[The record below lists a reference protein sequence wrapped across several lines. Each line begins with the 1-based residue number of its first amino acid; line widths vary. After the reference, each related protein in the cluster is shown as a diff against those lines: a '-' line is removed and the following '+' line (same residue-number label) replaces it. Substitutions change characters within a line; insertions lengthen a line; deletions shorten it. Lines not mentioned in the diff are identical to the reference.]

1 MVRQSMHDN
10 TTAGIEQAS
19 MHGNTTAGIARGS
32 LQVRNMATAL
42 SRKAVAVMVLLVL
55 SLVSHAG
62 TTITDIPICQ
72 QPAAITPSDTTAIEA
87 AQPTRPRL
95 SLRLGYSIGGTIP
108 IDFPAEMRA
117 LNSYSPKVNYQFG
130 VDYERML
137 TDKYGIQLGLYLE
150 RRGFKSEVEMRHYDI
165 TLEQGGEKIKG
176 PFSGNVVI
184 EIVQIGVTMPIQ
196 ATWHPDERWN
206 LRLGPYISYI
216 HDRSFQ
222 GYAYGKKIYDADGK
236 WTGSFDAYIR
246 RDEIR
251 GEKVEIG
258 DIYKDEA
265 GNIIDKRGTF
275 SGEDYDSY
283 LRRLQ
288 YGVDMGA
295 EYKISRTW
303 GAYADFS
310 FGLNSAFNGK
320 EGNPVSM
327 ALHPIYLTVGLT
339 YRLR

>member
-1 MVRQSMHDN
+1 MVILSKHNN
-10 TTAGIEQAS
+10 TLS
-19 MHGNTTAGIARGS
+19 RIAQTS
-32 LQVRNMATAL
+32 LQTL
-42 SRKAVAVMVLLVL
+42 SIAKNITGYAVSIMVLLVL
-55 SLVSHAG
+55 SLSSRADTV
-62 TTITDIPICQ
+62 ITDMPICR
-72 QPAAITPSDTTAIEA
+72 QPVAIVPSDSTSIMA
-87 AQPTRPRL
+87 ANPVKPRL

-130 VDYERML
+130 IDYERML
-137 TDKYGIQLGLYLE
+137 TDKYGLQLGLYLE

-184 EIVQIGVTMPIQ
+184 EIVQIGVTIPVQ
-196 ATWHPDERWN
+196 ATWHPDERWT
-206 LRLGPYISYI
+206 LRLGPYVSYI

-222 GYAYGKKIYDADGK
+222 GYAYGKKVYDADGK

-265 GNIIDKRGTF
+265 GNVVDKRGTF
-275 SGEDYDSY
+275 SGEDYNSY

-295 EYKISRTW
+295 EFKINRSW

-327 ALHPIYLTVGLT
+327 ALHPTYLTVGLT

>member
-1 MVRQSMHDN
+1 MVILSKHNN
-10 TTAGIEQAS
+10 TLS
-19 MHGNTTAGIARGS
+19 GIAQTS
-32 LQVRNMATAL
+32 LQTL
-42 SRKAVAVMVLLVL
+42 SIAKNISRYAVSIMVLLVL
-55 SLVSHAG
+55 SLSSRADTV
-62 TTITDIPICQ
+62 ITDMPICR
-72 QPAAITPSDTTAIEA
+72 QPVAIVPSDSTSIMAES
-87 AQPTRPRL
+87 PVKPRL
-95 SLRLGYSIGGTIP
+95 SIRLGYSIGGTIP

-130 VDYERML
+130 IDYERML
-137 TDKYGIQLGLYLE
+137 TDKYGLQLGLYLE

-184 EIVQIGVTMPIQ
+184 EIVQIGVTIPVQ
-196 ATWHPDERWN
+196 ATWHPDERWT
-206 LRLGPYISYI
+206 LRLGPYVSYI

-222 GYAYGKKIYDADGK
+222 GYAYGKKVYDADGK

-265 GNIIDKRGTF
+265 GNVVDKRGTF
-275 SGEDYDSY
+275 SGEDYNSY

-295 EYKISRTW
+295 EFKINRSW

-327 ALHPIYLTVGLT
+327 ALHPTYLTVGLT

>member
-1 MVRQSMHDN
+1 MVILSKHNN
-10 TTAGIEQAS
+10 TLS
-19 MHGNTTAGIARGS
+19 GIAQTS
-32 LQVRNMATAL
+32 LQTL
-42 SRKAVAVMVLLVL
+42 SIAKNITGYAVSIMVLLVL
-55 SLVSHAG
+55 SLSSRADTV
-62 TTITDIPICQ
+62 ITDMPVCR
-72 QPAAITPSDTTAIEA
+72 QPVAIVPSDSTSIMA
-87 AQPTRPRL
+87 ASSVKPRL

-130 VDYERML
+130 IDYERML
-137 TDKYGIQLGLYLE
+137 TDKYGLQLGLYLE

-184 EIVQIGVTMPIQ
+184 EIVQIGVTIPVQ
-196 ATWHPDERWN
+196 ATWHPDERWT
-206 LRLGPYISYI
+206 LRLGPYVSYI

-222 GYAYGKKIYDADGK
+222 GYAYGKKVYDADGK

-265 GNIIDKRGTF
+265 GNVVDKRGTF
-275 SGEDYDSY
+275 SGEDYNSY

-295 EYKISRTW
+295 EFKINRSW

-327 ALHPIYLTVGLT
+327 ALHPTYLTVGLT

>member
-1 MVRQSMHDN
+1 MVILSKHNN
-10 TTAGIEQAS
+10 TLS
-19 MHGNTTAGIARGS
+19 GIAQTS
-32 LQVRNMATAL
+32 LQTL
-42 SRKAVAVMVLLVL
+42 SIAKNITGYAVSIMVLLVL
-55 SLVSHAG
+55 SLSSRADTV
-62 TTITDIPICQ
+62 ITDMPICR
-72 QPAAITPSDTTAIEA
+72 QPVAIVPSDSTSIMA
-87 AQPTRPRL
+87 ANPVKPRL

-130 VDYERML
+130 IDYERML
-137 TDKYGIQLGLYLE
+137 TDKYGLQLGLYLE

-184 EIVQIGVTMPIQ
+184 EIVQIGVTIPVQ
-196 ATWHPDERWN
+196 ATWHPDEKWT
-206 LRLGPYISYI
+206 LRLGPYVSYI

-222 GYAYGKKIYDADGK
+222 GYAYGKKVYDADGK

-265 GNIIDKRGTF
+265 GNVVDKRGTF
-275 SGEDYDSY
+275 SGEDYNSY

-295 EYKISRTW
+295 EFKINRSW

-327 ALHPIYLTVGLT
+327 ALHPTYLTVGLT

>member
-1 MVRQSMHDN
+1 
-10 TTAGIEQAS
+10 
-19 MHGNTTAGIARGS
+19 
-32 LQVRNMATAL
+32 
-42 SRKAVAVMVLLVL
+42 
-55 SLVSHAG
+55 
-62 TTITDIPICQ
+62 
-72 QPAAITPSDTTAIEA
+72 
-87 AQPTRPRL
+87 
-95 SLRLGYSIGGTIP
+95 
-108 IDFPAEMRA
+108 MRA

-130 VDYERML
+130 IDYERML
-137 TDKYGIQLGLYLE
+137 TDKYGLQLGLYLE

-184 EIVQIGVTMPIQ
+184 EIVQIGVTIPVQ
-196 ATWHPDERWN
+196 ATWHPDERWT
-206 LRLGPYISYI
+206 LRLGPYVSYI

-222 GYAYGKKIYDADGK
+222 GYAYGKKVYDADGK

-265 GNIIDKRGTF
+265 GNVVDKRGTF
-275 SGEDYDSY
+275 SGEDYNSY

-295 EYKISRTW
+295 EFKINRSW

-327 ALHPIYLTVGLT
+327 ALHPTYLTVGLT

>member
-1 MVRQSMHDN
+1 MVILSKHNN
-10 TTAGIEQAS
+10 TLS
-19 MHGNTTAGIARGS
+19 GIAQTS
-32 LQVRNMATAL
+32 LQTL
-42 SRKAVAVMVLLVL
+42 SIAKNITGYAVSIMVLLVL
-55 SLVSHAG
+55 SLSSRADTV
-62 TTITDIPICQ
+62 ITDMPVCR
-72 QPAAITPSDTTAIEA
+72 QPVAIVPSDSTSNMA
-87 AQPTRPRL
+87 ASPVKPRL

-130 VDYERML
+130 IDYERML
-137 TDKYGIQLGLYLE
+137 TDKYGLQLGLYLE

-184 EIVQIGVTMPIQ
+184 EIVQIGVTIPVQ
-196 ATWHPDERWN
+196 ATWHPDERWT
-206 LRLGPYISYI
+206 LRLGPYVSYI

-222 GYAYGKKIYDADGK
+222 GYAYGKKVYDADGK

-265 GNIIDKRGTF
+265 GNVVDKRGTF
-275 SGEDYDSY
+275 SGEDYNSY

-295 EYKISRTW
+295 EFKINRSW

-327 ALHPIYLTVGLT
+327 ALHPTYLTVGLT

>member
-1 MVRQSMHDN
+1 MVILSKHNN
-10 TTAGIEQAS
+10 TLS
-19 MHGNTTAGIARGS
+19 GIAQTS
-32 LQVRNMATAL
+32 LQTL
-42 SRKAVAVMVLLVL
+42 SIAKNISRYAVSIMVLLVL
-55 SLVSHAG
+55 SLSSRADTV
-62 TTITDIPICQ
+62 ITDMPVCR
-72 QPAAITPSDTTAIEA
+72 QPVAIVTSDSTSIMAASSVK
-87 AQPTRPRL
+87 PRL

-130 VDYERML
+130 IDYERML
-137 TDKYGIQLGLYLE
+137 TDKYGLQLGLYLE

-184 EIVQIGVTMPIQ
+184 EIVQIGVTIPVQ
-196 ATWHPDERWN
+196 ATWHPDERWT
-206 LRLGPYISYI
+206 LRLGPYVSYI

-222 GYAYGKKIYDADGK
+222 GYAYGKKVYDADGK

-265 GNIIDKRGTF
+265 GNVVDKRGTF
-275 SGEDYDSY
+275 SGEDYNSY

-295 EYKISRTW
+295 EFKINRSW

-327 ALHPIYLTVGLT
+327 ALHPTYLTVGLT

>member
-1 MVRQSMHDN
+1 MVILSKHNN
-10 TTAGIEQAS
+10 TLS
-19 MHGNTTAGIARGS
+19 GIAQTS
-32 LQVRNMATAL
+32 LQTL
-42 SRKAVAVMVLLVL
+42 SIAKNISRYAVSIMVLLVL
-55 SLVSHAG
+55 SLSSRADTV
-62 TTITDIPICQ
+62 ITDMPVCR
-72 QPAAITPSDTTAIEA
+72 QPVAIVPSDSTSTMA
-87 AQPTRPRL
+87 ASPVKPRL

-130 VDYERML
+130 IDYERML
-137 TDKYGIQLGLYLE
+137 TDKYGLQLGLYLE

-184 EIVQIGVTMPIQ
+184 EIVQIGVTIPVQ
-196 ATWHPDERWN
+196 ATWHPDERWT
-206 LRLGPYISYI
+206 LRLGPYVSYI

-222 GYAYGKKIYDADGK
+222 GYAYGKKVYDADGK
-236 WTGSFDAYIR
+236 WTGSFDAFIR

-265 GNIIDKRGTF
+265 GNVVDKRGTF
-275 SGEDYDSY
+275 SGEDYNSY

-295 EYKISRTW
+295 EFKINRSW

-327 ALHPIYLTVGLT
+327 ALHPTYLTVGLT

>member
-1 MVRQSMHDN
+1 MVILSKHNN
-10 TTAGIEQAS
+10 TLS
-19 MHGNTTAGIARGS
+19 GIAQTS
-32 LQVRNMATAL
+32 LQTL
-42 SRKAVAVMVLLVL
+42 SIAKNISRYAVSIMVLLVL
-55 SLVSHAG
+55 SLSSRADTV
-62 TTITDIPICQ
+62 ITDMPICR
-72 QPAAITPSDTTAIEA
+72 QPVAIVPSDSTSIMA
-87 AQPTRPRL
+87 ANPVKPRL

-130 VDYERML
+130 IDYERML
-137 TDKYGIQLGLYLE
+137 TDKYGLQLGLYLE

-184 EIVQIGVTMPIQ
+184 EIVQIGVTIPVQ
-196 ATWHPDERWN
+196 ATWHPDERWT
-206 LRLGPYISYI
+206 LRLGPYVSYI

-222 GYAYGKKIYDADGK
+222 GYAYGKKVYDADGK

-265 GNIIDKRGTF
+265 GNVVDKRGTF
-275 SGEDYDSY
+275 SGEDYNSY

-295 EYKISRTW
+295 EFKINRSW

-327 ALHPIYLTVGLT
+327 ALHPTYLTVGLT

>member
-1 MVRQSMHDN
+1 MVILSKHNN
-10 TTAGIEQAS
+10 TLS
-19 MHGNTTAGIARGS
+19 GIAQTS
-32 LQVRNMATAL
+32 LQTL
-42 SRKAVAVMVLLVL
+42 SIAKNISRYAVSIMVLLVL
-55 SLVSHAG
+55 SLSSRADTV
-62 TTITDIPICQ
+62 ITDMPVCR
-72 QPAAITPSDTTAIEA
+72 QPVAIVPSDSTSIMA
-87 AQPTRPRL
+87 ASSVKPRL

-130 VDYERML
+130 IDYERML
-137 TDKYGIQLGLYLE
+137 TDKYGLQLGLYLE

-184 EIVQIGVTMPIQ
+184 EIVQIGVTIPVQ
-196 ATWHPDERWN
+196 ATWHPDEKWT
-206 LRLGPYISYI
+206 LRLGPYVSYI

-222 GYAYGKKIYDADGK
+222 GYAYGKKVYDADGK

-265 GNIIDKRGTF
+265 GNVVDKRGTF
-275 SGEDYDSY
+275 SGEDYNSY

-295 EYKISRTW
+295 EFKINRSW

-327 ALHPIYLTVGLT
+327 ALHPTYLTVGLT

>member
-1 MVRQSMHDN
+1 MVILSKHNN
-10 TTAGIEQAS
+10 TLS
-19 MHGNTTAGIARGS
+19 GIAQTS
-32 LQVRNMATAL
+32 LQTL
-42 SRKAVAVMVLLVL
+42 SIAKNITGYAVSIMVLLVL
-55 SLVSHAG
+55 SLSSRADTV
-62 TTITDIPICQ
+62 ITDMPVCR
-72 QPAAITPSDTTAIEA
+72 QPVAIVTSDSTSIMAASSVK
-87 AQPTRPRL
+87 PRL

-130 VDYERML
+130 IDYERML
-137 TDKYGIQLGLYLE
+137 TDKYGLQLGLYLE

-184 EIVQIGVTMPIQ
+184 EIVQIGVTIPVQ
-196 ATWHPDERWN
+196 ATWHPDERWT
-206 LRLGPYISYI
+206 LRLGPYVSYI

-222 GYAYGKKIYDADGK
+222 GYAYGKKVYDADGK

-265 GNIIDKRGTF
+265 GNVVDKRGTF
-275 SGEDYDSY
+275 SGEDYNSY

-295 EYKISRTW
+295 EFKINRSW

-327 ALHPIYLTVGLT
+327 ALHPTYLTVGLT

>member
-1 MVRQSMHDN
+1 MVILSKHNN
-10 TTAGIEQAS
+10 TLS
-19 MHGNTTAGIARGS
+19 GIAQTS
-32 LQVRNMATAL
+32 LQTL
-42 SRKAVAVMVLLVL
+42 SIAKNISRYAVSIMVLLVL
-55 SLVSHAG
+55 SLSSRADTV
-62 TTITDIPICQ
+62 ITDMPVCRQ
-72 QPAAITPSDTTAIEA
+72 LVAIVPSDSTSIMA
-87 AQPTRPRL
+87 ASPVKPRL

-130 VDYERML
+130 IDYERML
-137 TDKYGIQLGLYLE
+137 TDKYGLQLGLYLE

-184 EIVQIGVTMPIQ
+184 EIVQIGVTIPVQ
-196 ATWHPDERWN
+196 ATWHPDERWT
-206 LRLGPYISYI
+206 LRLGPYVSYI

-222 GYAYGKKIYDADGK
+222 GYAYGKKVYDADGK

-265 GNIIDKRGTF
+265 GNVVDKRGTF
-275 SGEDYDSY
+275 SGEDYNSY

-295 EYKISRTW
+295 EFKINRSW

-327 ALHPIYLTVGLT
+327 ALHPTYLTVGLT

>member
-1 MVRQSMHDN
+1 
-10 TTAGIEQAS
+10 
-19 MHGNTTAGIARGS
+19 
-32 LQVRNMATAL
+32 
-42 SRKAVAVMVLLVL
+42 
-55 SLVSHAG
+55 
-62 TTITDIPICQ
+62 
-72 QPAAITPSDTTAIEA
+72 
-87 AQPTRPRL
+87 
-95 SLRLGYSIGGTIP
+95 
-108 IDFPAEMRA
+108 MRA

-130 VDYERML
+130 IDYERML
-137 TDKYGIQLGLYLE
+137 TDKYGLQLGLYLE

-184 EIVQIGVTMPIQ
+184 EIVQIGVTIPVQ
-196 ATWHPDERWN
+196 ATWHPDEKWT
-206 LRLGPYISYI
+206 LRLGPYVSYI

-222 GYAYGKKIYDADGK
+222 GYAYGKKVYDADGK
-236 WTGSFDAYIR
+236 WTGSFDAFIR

-265 GNIIDKRGTF
+265 GNVVDKRGTF
-275 SGEDYDSY
+275 SGEDYNSY

-295 EYKISRTW
+295 EFKINRSW

-327 ALHPIYLTVGLT
+327 ALHPTYLTVGLT

>member
-1 MVRQSMHDN
+1 MVILSKHNN
-10 TTAGIEQAS
+10 TLS
-19 MHGNTTAGIARGS
+19 GIAQTS
-32 LQVRNMATAL
+32 LQTL
-42 SRKAVAVMVLLVL
+42 SIAKNISRYAVSIMVLLVL
-55 SLVSHAG
+55 SLSSRADTV
-62 TTITDIPICQ
+62 ITDMPVCR
-72 QPAAITPSDTTAIEA
+72 QPVAIVPSDSTSIMA
-87 AQPTRPRL
+87 ASSVKPRL

-130 VDYERML
+130 IDYERML
-137 TDKYGIQLGLYLE
+137 TDKYGLQLGLYLE

-184 EIVQIGVTMPIQ
+184 EIVQIGVTIPVQ
-196 ATWHPDERWN
+196 ATWHPDERWT
-206 LRLGPYISYI
+206 LRLGPYVSYI

-222 GYAYGKKIYDADGK
+222 GYAYGKKVYDADGK

-265 GNIIDKRGTF
+265 GNVVDKRGTF
-275 SGEDYDSY
+275 SGEDYNSY

-295 EYKISRTW
+295 EFKINRSW
-303 GAYADFS
+303 GAYANLS

-327 ALHPIYLTVGLT
+327 ALHPTYLTVGLT

>member
-1 MVRQSMHDN
+1 MVILSKHNN
-10 TTAGIEQAS
+10 TLS
-19 MHGNTTAGIARGS
+19 GIAQTS
-32 LQVRNMATAL
+32 LQTL
-42 SRKAVAVMVLLVL
+42 SIAKNITGYAVSIMVLLVL
-55 SLVSHAG
+55 SLSSRADTV
-62 TTITDIPICQ
+62 ITDMPICR
-72 QPAAITPSDTTAIEA
+72 QPVAIVPSDSTSIMA
-87 AQPTRPRL
+87 ASSVKPRL

-130 VDYERML
+130 IDYERML
-137 TDKYGIQLGLYLE
+137 TDKYGLQLGLYLE

-184 EIVQIGVTMPIQ
+184 EIVQIGVTIPVQ
-196 ATWHPDERWN
+196 ATWHPDERWT
-206 LRLGPYISYI
+206 LRLGPYVSYI

-222 GYAYGKKIYDADGK
+222 GYAYGKKVYDADGK
-236 WTGSFDAYIR
+236 WTGSFDAFIR

-265 GNIIDKRGTF
+265 GNVVDKRGTF
-275 SGEDYDSY
+275 SGEDYNSY

-295 EYKISRTW
+295 EFKINRSW

-327 ALHPIYLTVGLT
+327 ALHPTYLTVGLT

>member
-1 MVRQSMHDN
+1 MVILSKHNN
-10 TTAGIEQAS
+10 TLS
-19 MHGNTTAGIARGS
+19 RIAQTS
-32 LQVRNMATAL
+32 LQTL
-42 SRKAVAVMVLLVL
+42 SIAKNITGYAVSIMVLLVL
-55 SLVSHAG
+55 SLSSRADTV
-62 TTITDIPICQ
+62 ITDMPVCR
-72 QPAAITPSDTTAIEA
+72 QPNAIVPSDSTSIMA
-87 AQPTRPRL
+87 ASSVKPRL

-130 VDYERML
+130 IDYERML
-137 TDKYGIQLGLYLE
+137 TDKYGLQLGLYLE

-184 EIVQIGVTMPIQ
+184 EIVQIGVTIPVQ
-196 ATWHPDERWN
+196 ATWHPDERWT
-206 LRLGPYISYI
+206 LRLGPYVSYI

-222 GYAYGKKIYDADGK
+222 GYAYGKKVYDADGK
-236 WTGSFDAYIR
+236 WTGSFDAFIR

-265 GNIIDKRGTF
+265 GNVVDKRGTF
-275 SGEDYDSY
+275 SGEDYNSY

-295 EYKISRTW
+295 EFKINRSW

-327 ALHPIYLTVGLT
+327 ALHPTYLTVGLT

>member
-1 MVRQSMHDN
+1 MVILSKHNN
-10 TTAGIEQAS
+10 TLS
-19 MHGNTTAGIARGS
+19 GIAQTS
-32 LQVRNMATAL
+32 LQTL
-42 SRKAVAVMVLLVL
+42 SIAKNISRYAVSIMVLLVL
-55 SLVSHAG
+55 SLSSRADTV
-62 TTITDIPICQ
+62 ITDMPVCR
-72 QPAAITPSDTTAIEA
+72 QPVAIVPSDSTSIMA
-87 AQPTRPRL
+87 ASSVKPRL

-130 VDYERML
+130 IDYERML
-137 TDKYGIQLGLYLE
+137 TDKYGLQLGLYLE

-184 EIVQIGVTMPIQ
+184 EIVQIGVTIPIQ
-196 ATWHPDERWN
+196 ATWHPDEKWT
-206 LRLGPYISYI
+206 LRLGPYVSYI

-222 GYAYGKKIYDADGK
+222 GYAYGKKVYDADGK

-265 GNIIDKRGTF
+265 GNVVDKRGTF
-275 SGEDYDSY
+275 SGEDYNSY

-295 EYKISRTW
+295 EFKINRSW

-327 ALHPIYLTVGLT
+327 ALHPTYLTVGLT

>member
-1 MVRQSMHDN
+1 MVILSKHNN
-10 TTAGIEQAS
+10 TLS
-19 MHGNTTAGIARGS
+19 GIAQTS
-32 LQVRNMATAL
+32 LQTL
-42 SRKAVAVMVLLVL
+42 SIAKNITGYAVSIMVLLVL
-55 SLVSHAG
+55 SLSSRADTV
-62 TTITDIPICQ
+62 ITDMPVCR
-72 QPAAITPSDTTAIEA
+72 QPVAIVPSDSTAIMA
-87 AQPTRPRL
+87 ASPVKPRL
-95 SLRLGYSIGGTIP
+95 SPRLGYRIGGTIP

-130 VDYERML
+130 IDYERML
-137 TDKYGIQLGLYLE
+137 TDKYGLQVGLYLE

-176 PFSGNVVI
+176 PFSGNVVR
-184 EIVQIGVTMPIQ
+184 EIVQIGVTIPVQ
-196 ATWHPDERWN
+196 ATWHPDEKWT
-206 LRLGPYISYI
+206 LRLGPYVSYI

-222 GYAYGKKIYDADGK
+222 GYAYGKKVYDADGK

-265 GNIIDKRGTF
+265 GNVVDKRGTF
-275 SGEDYDSY
+275 SGEDYNSY

-295 EYKISRTW
+295 EFKINRSW

-327 ALHPIYLTVGLT
+327 ALHPTYLTVGLT

>member
-1 MVRQSMHDN
+1 MVILSKHNN
-10 TTAGIEQAS
+10 TLS
-19 MHGNTTAGIARGS
+19 GIAQTS
-32 LQVRNMATAL
+32 LQTL
-42 SRKAVAVMVLLVL
+42 SIAKNISRYAVSIMVLLVL
-55 SLVSHAG
+55 SLSSRADTV
-62 TTITDIPICQ
+62 ITDMPICR
-72 QPAAITPSDTTAIEA
+72 QPVAIVPSDSTSIMA
-87 AQPTRPRL
+87 ASSVKPRL

-130 VDYERML
+130 IDYERML
-137 TDKYGIQLGLYLE
+137 TDKYGLQLGLYLE

-184 EIVQIGVTMPIQ
+184 EIVQIGVTIPVQ
-196 ATWHPDERWN
+196 ATWHPDEKWT
-206 LRLGPYISYI
+206 LRLGPYVSYI

-222 GYAYGKKIYDADGK
+222 GYAYGKKVYDADGK
-236 WTGSFDAYIR
+236 WTGSFDAFIR

-265 GNIIDKRGTF
+265 GNVVDKRGTF
-275 SGEDYDSY
+275 SGEDYNSY

-295 EYKISRTW
+295 EFKINRSW

-327 ALHPIYLTVGLT
+327 ALHPTYLTVGLT

>member
-1 MVRQSMHDN
+1 MVILSKHNN
-10 TTAGIEQAS
+10 TLS
-19 MHGNTTAGIARGS
+19 GIAQTS
-32 LQVRNMATAL
+32 LQTL
-42 SRKAVAVMVLLVL
+42 SIAKNITGYAVSIMVLLVL
-55 SLVSHAG
+55 SLSSRADTV
-62 TTITDIPICQ
+62 ITDMPVCR
-72 QPAAITPSDTTAIEA
+72 QPVAIVPSDSTSIMA
-87 AQPTRPRL
+87 ASSVKPRL

-130 VDYERML
+130 IDYERML
-137 TDKYGIQLGLYLE
+137 TDKYGLQLGLYLE

-184 EIVQIGVTMPIQ
+184 EIVQIGVTIPVQ
-196 ATWHPDERWN
+196 ATWHPDERWT
-206 LRLGPYISYI
+206 LRLGPYVSYI

-222 GYAYGKKIYDADGK
+222 GYAYGKKVYTADGK

-265 GNIIDKRGTF
+265 GNVVDKRGTF
-275 SGEDYDSY
+275 SGEDYNSY

-295 EYKISRTW
+295 EFKINRSW

-327 ALHPIYLTVGLT
+327 ALHPTYLTVGLT

>member
-1 MVRQSMHDN
+1 MVILSKHNN
-10 TTAGIEQAS
+10 TLS
-19 MHGNTTAGIARGS
+19 GIAHTS
-32 LQVRNMATAL
+32 LQTL
-42 SRKAVAVMVLLVL
+42 SIAKNISRYAVSIMVLLVL
-55 SLVSHAG
+55 SVSSRAD
-62 TTITDIPICQ
+62 TVITDMPVCR
-72 QPAAITPSDTTAIEA
+72 QPVAIVPSDSTSIMAES
-87 AQPTRPRL
+87 PVKPRL
-95 SLRLGYSIGGTIP
+95 SIRLGYSIGGTIP

-130 VDYERML
+130 IDYERML
-137 TDKYGIQLGLYLE
+137 TNKYGLQLGLYLE

-184 EIVQIGVTMPIQ
+184 EIVQIGVTIPVQ
-196 ATWHPDERWN
+196 ATWHPDERWT
-206 LRLGPYISYI
+206 LRLGPYVSYI

-222 GYAYGKKIYDADGK
+222 GYAYGKKVYDADGK
-236 WTGSFDAYIR
+236 WTGSFDAFIR

-265 GNIIDKRGTF
+265 GNVVDKRGTF
-275 SGEDYDSY
+275 SGEDYNSY

-295 EYKISRTW
+295 EFKINRSW

-327 ALHPIYLTVGLT
+327 ALHPTYLTVGLT

>member
-1 MVRQSMHDN
+1 MVILSKHNN
-10 TTAGIEQAS
+10 TLS
-19 MHGNTTAGIARGS
+19 GIAQTS
-32 LQVRNMATAL
+32 LQTL
-42 SRKAVAVMVLLVL
+42 SIAKNITGYAVSIMVLLVL
-55 SLVSHAG
+55 SLSSRADTV
-62 TTITDIPICQ
+62 ITDMPVCR
-72 QPAAITPSDTTAIEA
+72 QPVAIVPSDSTSIMA
-87 AQPTRPRL
+87 ASSVKPRL

-130 VDYERML
+130 IDYERML
-137 TDKYGIQLGLYLE
+137 TDKYGLQLGLYLE

-184 EIVQIGVTMPIQ
+184 EIVQIGVTIPVQ
-196 ATWHPDERWN
+196 ATWHPDEKWT
-206 LRLGPYISYI
+206 LRLGPYVSYI

-222 GYAYGKKIYDADGK
+222 GYAYGKKVYDADGK
-236 WTGSFDAYIR
+236 WTGSFDAFIR

-265 GNIIDKRGTF
+265 GNVVDKRGTF
-275 SGEDYDSY
+275 SGEDYNSY

-295 EYKISRTW
+295 EFKINRSW

-327 ALHPIYLTVGLT
+327 ALHPTYLTVGLT

>member
-1 MVRQSMHDN
+1 MVILSKHNN
-10 TTAGIEQAS
+10 TLS
-19 MHGNTTAGIARGS
+19 GIAQTS
-32 LQVRNMATAL
+32 LQTL
-42 SRKAVAVMVLLVL
+42 SIAKNISRYAVSIMVLLVL
-55 SLVSHAG
+55 SLSSRADTV
-62 TTITDIPICQ
+62 ITDMPICR
-72 QPAAITPSDTTAIEA
+72 QPVAIVPSDSTSIMA
-87 AQPTRPRL
+87 ASSVKPRL

-130 VDYERML
+130 IDYERML
-137 TDKYGIQLGLYLE
+137 TDKYGLQLGLYLE

-184 EIVQIGVTMPIQ
+184 EIVQIGVTIPVQ
-196 ATWHPDERWN
+196 ATWHPDERWT
-206 LRLGPYISYI
+206 LRLGPYVSYI

-222 GYAYGKKIYDADGK
+222 GYAYGKKVYDADGK

-265 GNIIDKRGTF
+265 GNVVDKRGTF
-275 SGEDYDSY
+275 SGEDYNSY

-295 EYKISRTW
+295 EFKINRSW

-327 ALHPIYLTVGLT
+327 ALHPTYLTVGLT

>member
-1 MVRQSMHDN
+1 MVILSKHNN
-10 TTAGIEQAS
+10 TLS
-19 MHGNTTAGIARGS
+19 GIAQTS
-32 LQVRNMATAL
+32 LQTL
-42 SRKAVAVMVLLVL
+42 SIAKNISRYAVSIMVLLVL
-55 SLVSHAG
+55 SLSSRADTV
-62 TTITDIPICQ
+62 ITDMPVCR
-72 QPAAITPSDTTAIEA
+72 QPNAIVPSDSTSIMA
-87 AQPTRPRL
+87 ASSVKPRL

-130 VDYERML
+130 IDYERML
-137 TDKYGIQLGLYLE
+137 TDKYGLQLGLYLE

-184 EIVQIGVTMPIQ
+184 EIVQIGVTIPVQ
-196 ATWHPDERWN
+196 ATWHPDERWT
-206 LRLGPYISYI
+206 LRLGPYVSYI

-222 GYAYGKKIYDADGK
+222 GYAYGKKVYDADGK
-236 WTGSFDAYIR
+236 WTGSFDAFIR

-265 GNIIDKRGTF
+265 GNVVDKRGTF
-275 SGEDYDSY
+275 SGEDYNSY

-295 EYKISRTW
+295 EFKINRSW

-327 ALHPIYLTVGLT
+327 ALHPTYLTVGLT

>member
-1 MVRQSMHDN
+1 MVILSKHNN
-10 TTAGIEQAS
+10 TLS
-19 MHGNTTAGIARGS
+19 GIAQTS
-32 LQVRNMATAL
+32 LQTL
-42 SRKAVAVMVLLVL
+42 SIAKNITGYAVSIMVLLVL
-55 SLVSHAG
+55 SLSSRADTV
-62 TTITDIPICQ
+62 ITDMPICR
-72 QPAAITPSDTTAIEA
+72 QPVAIVPSDSTSIMA
-87 AQPTRPRL
+87 ASSVKPRL

-130 VDYERML
+130 IDYERML
-137 TDKYGIQLGLYLE
+137 TDKYGLQLGLYLE

-184 EIVQIGVTMPIQ
+184 EIVQIGVTIPVQ
-196 ATWHPDERWN
+196 ATWHPDERWT
-206 LRLGPYISYI
+206 LRLGPYVSYI

-222 GYAYGKKIYDADGK
+222 GYAYGKKVYDADGK

-265 GNIIDKRGTF
+265 GNVVDKRGTF
-275 SGEDYDSY
+275 SGEDYNSY
-283 LRRLQ
+283 LLRLQ

-295 EYKISRTW
+295 EFKINRSW

-327 ALHPIYLTVGLT
+327 ALHPTYLTVGLT

>member
-1 MVRQSMHDN
+1 MVILSKHNN
-10 TTAGIEQAS
+10 TLS
-19 MHGNTTAGIARGS
+19 GIAQTS
-32 LQVRNMATAL
+32 LQTL
-42 SRKAVAVMVLLVL
+42 SIAKNITGYAVSIMVLLVL
-55 SLVSHAG
+55 SLSSRADTV
-62 TTITDIPICQ
+62 ITDMPICR
-72 QPAAITPSDTTAIEA
+72 QPVAIVPSDSTSIMA
-87 AQPTRPRL
+87 ASSVKPRL

-130 VDYERML
+130 IDYERML
-137 TDKYGIQLGLYLE
+137 TDKYGLQLGLYLE

-184 EIVQIGVTMPIQ
+184 EIVQIGVTIPVQ
-196 ATWHPDERWN
+196 ATWHPDEKWT
-206 LRLGPYISYI
+206 LRLGPYVSYI

-222 GYAYGKKIYDADGK
+222 GYAYGKKVYDADGK

-265 GNIIDKRGTF
+265 GNVVDKRGTF
-275 SGEDYDSY
+275 SGEDYNSY

-295 EYKISRTW
+295 EFKINRSW

-327 ALHPIYLTVGLT
+327 ALHPTYLTVGLT

>member
-1 MVRQSMHDN
+1 MVILSKHNN
-10 TTAGIEQAS
+10 TLS
-19 MHGNTTAGIARGS
+19 GIAQTS
-32 LQVRNMATAL
+32 LQTL
-42 SRKAVAVMVLLVL
+42 SIAKNISRYAVSIMVLLVL
-55 SLVSHAG
+55 SLSSRADTV
-62 TTITDIPICQ
+62 ITDMPVCR
-72 QPAAITPSDTTAIEA
+72 QPDAIVPSDSTSIMA
-87 AQPTRPRL
+87 ASSVKPRL
-95 SLRLGYSIGGTIP
+95 SIRLGYSIGGTIP

-130 VDYERML
+130 IDYERML
-137 TDKYGIQLGLYLE
+137 TDKYGLQLGLYLE

-184 EIVQIGVTMPIQ
+184 EIVQIGVTIPVM
-196 ATWHPDERWN
+196 ATWHPDEKWT
-206 LRLGPYISYI
+206 LRLGPYVSYI

-222 GYAYGKKIYDADGK
+222 GYAYGKKVYDADGK

-265 GNIIDKRGTF
+265 GNVVDKRGTF
-275 SGEDYDSY
+275 SGEDYNSY

-295 EYKISRTW
+295 EFKINRSW

-327 ALHPIYLTVGLT
+327 ALHPTYLTVGLT

>member
-1 MVRQSMHDN
+1 MVILSKHNN
-10 TTAGIEQAS
+10 TLS
-19 MHGNTTAGIARGS
+19 GIAQTS
-32 LQVRNMATAL
+32 LQTL
-42 SRKAVAVMVLLVL
+42 SIAKNISRYAVSIMVLLVL
-55 SLVSHAG
+55 SLSSRADTV
-62 TTITDIPICQ
+62 ITDMPICR
-72 QPAAITPSDTTAIEA
+72 QPDAIVPSDSTSIMAES
-87 AQPTRPRL
+87 PVKPRL
-95 SLRLGYSIGGTIP
+95 SIRLGYSIGGTIP

-130 VDYERML
+130 IDYERML
-137 TDKYGIQLGLYLE
+137 TDKYGLQLGLYLE

-184 EIVQIGVTMPIQ
+184 EIVQIGVTIPVQ
-196 ATWHPDERWN
+196 ATWHPDERWT
-206 LRLGPYISYI
+206 LRLGPYVSYI

-222 GYAYGKKIYDADGK
+222 GYAYGKKVYDADGK

-265 GNIIDKRGTF
+265 GNVVDKRGTF
-275 SGEDYDSY
+275 SGEDYNSY

-295 EYKISRTW
+295 EFKINRSW

-327 ALHPIYLTVGLT
+327 ALHPTYLTVGLT

>member
-1 MVRQSMHDN
+1 MVILSKHNN
-10 TTAGIEQAS
+10 TLS
-19 MHGNTTAGIARGS
+19 GIAQTS
-32 LQVRNMATAL
+32 LQTL
-42 SRKAVAVMVLLVL
+42 SIAKNISRYAVSIMVLLVL
-55 SLVSHAG
+55 SLSSRADTV
-62 TTITDIPICQ
+62 ITDMPICR
-72 QPAAITPSDTTAIEA
+72 QPVAIVPSDSTSIMAES
-87 AQPTRPRL
+87 PVKPRL
-95 SLRLGYSIGGTIP
+95 SIRLGYSIGGTIP

-130 VDYERML
+130 IDYERML
-137 TDKYGIQLGLYLE
+137 TDKYGLQLGLYLE

-184 EIVQIGVTMPIQ
+184 EIVQIGVTIPVQ
-196 ATWHPDERWN
+196 ATWHPDERWT
-206 LRLGPYISYI
+206 LRLGPYVSYI

-222 GYAYGKKIYDADGK
+222 GYAYGKKVYDADGK
-236 WTGSFDAYIR
+236 WTGSFDAFIR

-265 GNIIDKRGTF
+265 GNVVDKRGTF
-275 SGEDYDSY
+275 SGEDYNSY

-295 EYKISRTW
+295 EFKINRSW

-327 ALHPIYLTVGLT
+327 ALHPTYLTVGLT

>member
-1 MVRQSMHDN
+1 MVILSKHNN
-10 TTAGIEQAS
+10 TLS
-19 MHGNTTAGIARGS
+19 GIAQTS
-32 LQVRNMATAL
+32 LQTL
-42 SRKAVAVMVLLVL
+42 SIAKNISRYAVSIMVLLVL
-55 SLVSHAG
+55 SLSSRADTV
-62 TTITDIPICQ
+62 ITDMPICR
-72 QPAAITPSDTTAIEA
+72 QPVAIVPSDSTSIMA
-87 AQPTRPRL
+87 ASSVKPRL

-130 VDYERML
+130 IDYERML
-137 TDKYGIQLGLYLE
+137 TDKYGLQLGLYLE

-184 EIVQIGVTMPIQ
+184 EIVQIGVTIPVQ
-196 ATWHPDERWN
+196 ATWHPDEKWT
-206 LRLGPYISYI
+206 LRLGPYVSYI

-222 GYAYGKKIYDADGK
+222 GYAYGKKVYDADGK

-265 GNIIDKRGTF
+265 GNVVDKRGTF
-275 SGEDYDSY
+275 SGEDYNSY

-295 EYKISRTW
+295 EFKINRSW

-327 ALHPIYLTVGLT
+327 ALHPTYLTVGLT

>member
-1 MVRQSMHDN
+1 MVILSKHNN
-10 TTAGIEQAS
+10 TLS
-19 MHGNTTAGIARGS
+19 GIAQTS
-32 LQVRNMATAL
+32 LQTL
-42 SRKAVAVMVLLVL
+42 SIAKNISRYAVSIMVLLVL
-55 SLVSHAG
+55 SLSSRADTV
-62 TTITDIPICQ
+62 ITDMPVCR
-72 QPAAITPSDTTAIEA
+72 QPVAIVPSDSTSIMAVS
-87 AQPTRPRL
+87 PVKPRL

-130 VDYERML
+130 IDYERML
-137 TDKYGIQLGLYLE
+137 TDKYGLQLGLYLE

-184 EIVQIGVTMPIQ
+184 EIVQIGVTIPVQ
-196 ATWHPDERWN
+196 ATWHPDERWT
-206 LRLGPYISYI
+206 LRLGPYVSYI

-222 GYAYGKKIYDADGK
+222 GYAYGKKVYDADGK

-265 GNIIDKRGTF
+265 GNVVDKRGTF
-275 SGEDYDSY
+275 SGEDYNSY

-295 EYKISRTW
+295 EFKINRSW

-327 ALHPIYLTVGLT
+327 ALHPTYLTVGLT

>member
-1 MVRQSMHDN
+1 MVILSKHNN
-10 TTAGIEQAS
+10 TLS
-19 MHGNTTAGIARGS
+19 GIAQTS
-32 LQVRNMATAL
+32 LQTL
-42 SRKAVAVMVLLVL
+42 SIAKNISRYAVSIMVLLVL
-55 SLVSHAG
+55 SLSSRADTV
-62 TTITDIPICQ
+62 ITDMPICR
-72 QPAAITPSDTTAIEA
+72 QPVAIVPSDSTSIMA
-87 AQPTRPRL
+87 ASSVKPRL

-130 VDYERML
+130 IDYEHML
-137 TDKYGIQLGLYLE
+137 TDKYGLQLGLYLE

-184 EIVQIGVTMPIQ
+184 EIVQIGVTIPVQ
-196 ATWHPDERWN
+196 ATWHPDERWT
-206 LRLGPYISYI
+206 LRLGPYVSYI

-222 GYAYGKKIYDADGK
+222 GYAYGKKVYDADGK

-265 GNIIDKRGTF
+265 GNVVDKRGTF
-275 SGEDYDSY
+275 SGEDYNSY

-295 EYKISRTW
+295 EFKINRSW

-327 ALHPIYLTVGLT
+327 ALHPTYLTVGLT

>member
-1 MVRQSMHDN
+1 MVILSKHNN
-10 TTAGIEQAS
+10 TLS
-19 MHGNTTAGIARGS
+19 GIAQTS
-32 LQVRNMATAL
+32 LQTL
-42 SRKAVAVMVLLVL
+42 SIAKNISRYAVSIMVLLVL
-55 SLVSHAG
+55 SLSSRADTV
-62 TTITDIPICQ
+62 ITDMPVCR
-72 QPAAITPSDTTAIEA
+72 QPNAIVPSDSTSIMA
-87 AQPTRPRL
+87 ASSVKPRL

-130 VDYERML
+130 IDYERML
-137 TDKYGIQLGLYLE
+137 TDKYGLQLGLYLE

-184 EIVQIGVTMPIQ
+184 EIVQIGVTIPVQ
-196 ATWHPDERWN
+196 ATWHPDEKWT
-206 LRLGPYISYI
+206 LRLGPYVSYI

-222 GYAYGKKIYDADGK
+222 GYAYGKKVYDADGK

-265 GNIIDKRGTF
+265 GNVVDKRGTF
-275 SGEDYDSY
+275 SGEDYNSY

-295 EYKISRTW
+295 EFKINRSW

-327 ALHPIYLTVGLT
+327 ALHPTYLTVGLT

>member
-1 MVRQSMHDN
+1 MARNINHNSISPSSGHAPQNISDK
-10 TTAGIEQAS
+10 AQALLRV
-19 MHGNTTAGIARGS
+19 AIS
-32 LQVRNMATAL
+32 LAL
-42 SRKAVAVMVLLVL
+42 L
-55 SLVSHAG
+55 
-62 TTITDIPICQ
+62 TIQYISSYAEPVQTDTYLTP
-72 QPAAITPSDTTAIEA
+72 QPSVCPATPSDTAYNTATA
-87 AQPTRPRL
+87 PVKPRM

-130 VDYERML
+130 IDYERML

-265 GNIIDKRGTF
+265 GNTIDKRGTF

-283 LRRLQ
+283 LRKFQ
-288 YGVDMGA
+288 YGIDMGA
-295 EYKISRTW
+295 DFKISRYW
-303 GAYADFS
+303 GAYADFT

-327 ALHPIYLTVGLT
+327 ALHPMYLTVGVT
-339 YRLR
+339 YRLK

>member
-1 MVRQSMHDN
+1 MVILSKHNN
-10 TTAGIEQAS
+10 TLS
-19 MHGNTTAGIARGS
+19 GIAQTS
-32 LQVRNMATAL
+32 LQTL
-42 SRKAVAVMVLLVL
+42 SIAKNISRYAVSIMVLLIL
-55 SLVSHAG
+55 SLSSRADTV
-62 TTITDIPICQ
+62 IKDMPICR
-72 QPAAITPSDTTAIEA
+72 QPVAIVPSDSTSIMA
-87 AQPTRPRL
+87 ASPVKPRL

-130 VDYERML
+130 IDYERML
-137 TDKYGIQLGLYLE
+137 TDKYGLQLGLYLE

-184 EIVQIGVTMPIQ
+184 EIVQIGVTIPVQ
-196 ATWHPDERWN
+196 ATWHPDERWT
-206 LRLGPYISYI
+206 LRLGPYVSYI

-222 GYAYGKKIYDADGK
+222 GYAYGKKVYDADGK

-265 GNIIDKRGTF
+265 GNVVDKRGTF
-275 SGEDYDSY
+275 SGEDYNSY

-295 EYKISRTW
+295 EFKINRSW

-327 ALHPIYLTVGLT
+327 ALHPTYLTVGLT

>member
-1 MVRQSMHDN
+1 MVILSKHNN
-10 TTAGIEQAS
+10 TLS
-19 MHGNTTAGIARGS
+19 GIAQTS
-32 LQVRNMATAL
+32 LQTL
-42 SRKAVAVMVLLVL
+42 SIAKNISKYAVSIKVLLVL
-55 SLVSHAG
+55 SLSSRADTV
-62 TTITDIPICQ
+62 ITDMPVCR
-72 QPAAITPSDTTAIEA
+72 QPVAIVPSDSTSIMA
-87 AQPTRPRL
+87 ASSVKPRL

-130 VDYERML
+130 IDYERML
-137 TDKYGIQLGLYLE
+137 TDKYGLQLGLYLE

-184 EIVQIGVTMPIQ
+184 EIVQIGVTIPVQ
-196 ATWHPDERWN
+196 ATWHPDERWT
-206 LRLGPYISYI
+206 LRLGPYVSYI

-222 GYAYGKKIYDADGK
+222 GYAYGKKVYDADGK

-265 GNIIDKRGTF
+265 GNVVDKRGTF
-275 SGEDYDSY
+275 SGEDYNSY

-295 EYKISRTW
+295 EFKINRSW

-327 ALHPIYLTVGLT
+327 ALHPTYLTVGLT

>member
-1 MVRQSMHDN
+1 MVILSKHNN
-10 TTAGIEQAS
+10 TLS
-19 MHGNTTAGIARGS
+19 RIAQTS
-32 LQVRNMATAL
+32 LQTL
-42 SRKAVAVMVLLVL
+42 SIAQNISRYAVSIMVLLVL
-55 SLVSHAG
+55 SLSSRADTV
-62 TTITDIPICQ
+62 ITDMPVCR
-72 QPAAITPSDTTAIEA
+72 QPVAIVTSDSTSIMAASSVK
-87 AQPTRPRL
+87 PRL

-130 VDYERML
+130 IDYERML
-137 TDKYGIQLGLYLE
+137 TDKYGLQLGLYLE

-184 EIVQIGVTMPIQ
+184 EIVQIGVTIPVQ
-196 ATWHPDERWN
+196 ATWHPDEKWT
-206 LRLGPYISYI
+206 LRLGPYVSYI

-222 GYAYGKKIYDADGK
+222 GYAYGKKVYDADGK

-265 GNIIDKRGTF
+265 GNVVDKRGTF
-275 SGEDYDSY
+275 SGEDYNSY

-295 EYKISRTW
+295 EFKINRSW

-327 ALHPIYLTVGLT
+327 ALHPTYLTVGLT

>member
-1 MVRQSMHDN
+1 MVILSKHNN
-10 TTAGIEQAS
+10 TLS
-19 MHGNTTAGIARGS
+19 GIAQTS
-32 LQVRNMATAL
+32 LQTL
-42 SRKAVAVMVLLVL
+42 SIAKNISRYAVSIMVLLVL
-55 SLVSHAG
+55 SLSSRADTV
-62 TTITDIPICQ
+62 ITDMPICR
-72 QPAAITPSDTTAIEA
+72 QPVAIVPSDSTSIMA
-87 AQPTRPRL
+87 ASSVKPRL

-130 VDYERML
+130 IDYERML
-137 TDKYGIQLGLYLE
+137 TDKYGLQLGLYLE

-184 EIVQIGVTMPIQ
+184 EIVQIGVTIPVQ
-196 ATWHPDERWN
+196 ATWHPDERWT
-206 LRLGPYISYI
+206 LRLGPYVSYI

-222 GYAYGKKIYDADGK
+222 GYAYGKKVYDADGK
-236 WTGSFDAYIR
+236 WTGSFDAFIR

-265 GNIIDKRGTF
+265 GNVVDKRGTF
-275 SGEDYDSY
+275 SGEDYNSY

-295 EYKISRTW
+295 EFKINRSW

-327 ALHPIYLTVGLT
+327 ALHPTYLTVGLT